1 MDEGVVGRKL
11 CGYLFER
18 LALAIDEDDLRAFG
32 RETARH
38 RFADA
43 GCRARDD
50 DDLAFEPLAHWG
62 HSCLVSVT
70 TICGNLSGGA
80 PLSSLRGLFGRLRPF
95 SRGTLGRCSAA
106 QTAAFLRRRM
116 VFFGPAAGA
125 ALLPAVRFL
134 VHGRPSAPFG
144 LLLRNAAVFVA
155 FLDVLGLALL
165 LAGVTGFVA
174 AGHGVLHRLEIF
186 G

>member
-1 MDEGVVGRKL
+1 MPPCRRRLAKPIRPRHGRGCGRTEL
-11 CGYLFER
+11 CGYLFEF
-18 LALAIDEDDLRAFG
+18 LALAIDEDDHRAFG
-32 RETARH
+32 RETARR

-50 DDLAFEPLAHWG
+50 DDLVFEPLAHWG
-62 HSCLVSVT
+62 HSCLVSAT
-70 TICGNLSGGA
+70 TICGNLSGRA
-80 PLSSLRGLFGRLRPF
+80 PLSCLRGLFGRLRPF
-95 SRGTLGRCSAA
+95 GSGPLGGRNAA
-106 QTAAFLRRRM
+106 QPAAFPRRRM

-165 LAGVTGFVA
+165 LA
-174 AGHGVLHRLEIF
+174 
-186 G
+186 